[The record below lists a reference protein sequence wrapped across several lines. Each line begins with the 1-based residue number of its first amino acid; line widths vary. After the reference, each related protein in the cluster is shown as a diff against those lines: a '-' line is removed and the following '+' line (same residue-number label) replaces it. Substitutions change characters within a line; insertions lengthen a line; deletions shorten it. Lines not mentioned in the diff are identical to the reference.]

1 MTSRALG
8 LVSLLFACGCSS
20 SEDAAAPALDDA
32 ASDSSTTDSGV
43 TPEDTGSVDAASTD
57 VATSM
62 DAGPPKTKGGV
73 LLPSG
78 WTLKGSD
85 RFGTAATQNVKSST
99 DLHAKYYEAQFYNRE
114 ADGRVRMPN
123 VVINHEQQTYSH
135 FEDAIVFADDHLT
148 IQSRGHAD
156 GSITSGEIVSHP
168 IGRSFC
174 VEARYRIPDV
184 DKAWPAFWLYG
195 DAEGHDASEIDVE
208 QPVYADNKGSHQDV
222 HQVSL
227 FNHPDQ
233 GTLTVVDPKFTSMWM
248 TWTDPAFD
256 ASSAPHVYTICYD
269 DAASQLTRFIDGG
282 EIYSSVWKWNA
293 SLGGTGKGPD
303 PSVIVNVAVGGD
315 WPGNT
320 PNATTF
326 SADFDL
332 YWIDTWGP

>member
-1 MTSRALG
+1 MTVRWLG
-8 LVSLLFACGCSS
+8 CVLLYLACGCSS
-20 SEDAAAPALDDA
+20 ADEATSPPSEDGAI
-32 ASDSSTTDSGV
+32 DSSTLDSATTEDTRSV
-43 TPEDTGSVDAASTD
+43 DSASTDTGSAV
-57 VATSM
+57 
-62 DAGPPKTKGGV
+62 DAGPAKTKGGIV
-73 LLPSG
+73 LKPG

-85 RFGTAATQNVKSST
+85 RFGTAATQNVHSAA
-99 DLHAKYYEAQFYNRE
+99 DLHAKYYEGQFYNR
-114 ADGRVRMPN
+114 DDKGLVRLPN

-135 FEDAIVFADDHLT
+135 FEDAIVFAGDHLT
-148 IQSRGHAD
+148 IQSRGHGD
-156 GSITSGEIVSHP
+156 GSITSGEIVSHG

-174 VEARYRIPDV
+174 VEARYRIPNV

-233 GTLTVVDPKFTSMWM
+233 GTLTVLDTKFTSMWM
-248 TWTDPAFD
+248 TWTNPAFD
-256 ASSAPHVYTICYD
+256 ASTAPHVYTICYD
-269 DAASQLTRFIDGG
+269 DAASELTRFIDGS
-282 EIYSSVWKWNA
+282 EIYASVWKWNA

-315 WPGNT
+315 WPGDT
-320 PNATTF
+320 PMATTF

-332 YWIDTWGP
+332 YWIDTYGP